1 MEVTTVFL
9 LLGVALAAG
18 LGALALKL
26 PPLVGF
32 LSAGFLLNAFG
43 VVPPEELQPLSDVGV
58 TLLLFTIGL
67 KFDVRVITRR
77 EVWATFGIH
86 MLASTLVAM
95 GFLGVLVA
103 VFGMSAGWGSLAM
116 LGFACSFSSTVLC
129 VKVMEDRGDDR
140 SLYGQSAIGI
150 LLMQDLAAVV
160 FMATAKGSPPS
171 VWALALPVVL
181 VPVVW
186 FARVLLGKIGRGEL
200 LVLFG
205 VVIALVPG
213 WWAFEQV
220 GLKGDLGALAM
231 GLLLGTH
238 PLGNEL
244 SRQLTSVKELLL
256 IGFFVS
262 IGFYGL
268 PGVADMLIAFALVF
282 VLMPLKMWGYGWL
295 ITAFGLR
302 ARTGAKAAL
311 VLSSLS
317 EFGIIVAAVGVSTG
331 RLDKPWLVTIA
342 LAVALSMV
350 VSTLLNMREARFSE
364 RAAHWLP
371 ERDPDHIVE
380 YDRIIDLTSA
390 DVLVL
395 GMGRIGRAAYD
406 RLAASGQEV
415 WGVESDEARAR
426 ELSHAGYRILE
437 EDATDAEFWRRV
449 RAESHVDLVL
459 LAMPNHE
466 SNAYASHQLN
476 ESAFEGSTA
485 AVVRYPTEAEELSRI
500 GVDTV
505 FNFYEGAGIV
515 LADRGMEVDRIRQA
529 GEAGESGGET
539 PEDDDRP
546 AA

>member
-1 MEVTTVFL
+1 MEVAAVFL
-9 LLGVALAAG
+9 LLSVALAAG
-18 LGALALKL
+18 LGAMALKL

-32 LSAGFLLNAFG
+32 LSAGFLLNSVG
-43 VVPPEELQPLSDVGV
+43 VVPPPGLQPLSDVGV

-77 EVWATFGIH
+77 EVLATFGIH
-86 MLASTLVAM
+86 MLASSLIATGLIGLLAV
-95 GFLGVLVA
+95 
-103 VFGMSAGWGSLAM
+103 VFGMSTGWYSLGI

-129 VKVMEDRGDDR
+129 VKVMEDRSDDL

-160 FMATAKGSPPS
+160 FMATSKGSPPS
-171 VWALALPVVL
+171 LWALLLPVGL
-181 VPVVW
+181 VPVIW
-186 FARVLLGKIGRGEL
+186 FSRRLLSRIGRGEL

-205 VVIALVPG
+205 VVMALVPG
-213 WWAFEQV
+213 WWAFDAV
-220 GLKGDLGALAM
+220 GLKGDLGALAV
-231 GLLLGTH
+231 GLLLGSH
-238 PLGNEL
+238 PLAEEL
-244 SRQLTSVKELLL
+244 SRQLWSIKEILL

-268 PGVADMLIAFALVF
+268 PDFSNVVIALVLVF
-282 VLMPLKMWGYGWL
+282 VLVPVKMWGYGAL
-295 ITAFGLR
+295 MTAFGLR
-302 ARTGAKAAL
+302 ARTSAKSAL
-311 VLSSLS
+311 ALSSLS

-331 RLDKPWLVTIA
+331 HLAKGWLVTIA

-350 VSTLLNMREARFSE
+350 VSTLLNLREARLSE
-364 RAAHWLP
+364 RMARWLP
-371 ERDPDHIVE
+371 ERSAERIVE
-380 YDRIIDLTSA
+380 YDRFIDLTTA

-406 RLAASGQEV
+406 RVSASGQEV

-426 ELSHAGYRILE
+426 ELAEAGYRILE

-459 LAMPNHE
+459 LAMPHHE
-466 SNAYASHQLN
+466 SNAYALHQLN
-476 ESAFEGSTA
+476 ESAFDGSTA

-515 LADRGMEVDRIRQA
+515 LADRGMAADSVR
-529 GEAGESGGET
+529 EAEES
-539 PEDDDRP
+539 
-546 AA
+546 A